1 MIRADCLEMTMKALL
16 QQSAPAPEAV
26 PIQLDPVSLILHA
39 SGPVFVVVW
48 TLILAAALVWV
59 ITVLK
64 VLQIMRLSSMQAA
77 FEKESAQAH
86 SADQLFELARR
97 HEAAPGARV
106 VLELSRRAGSG
117 KLLESIAKRAIVT
130 ETQRAGSLMST
141 LASIASASPFIGL
154 FGTVYGIMDAFL
166 RIGQQKSASLPVV
179 APAIGEALI
188 ATAIGLF
195 AAIPALVAYNAL
207 NKRIDDL
214 LAGIEAASEGWVAVA
229 GAPQQQLAPAQES
242 VALPLRQ
249 AITNRPPAPGV

>member
-1 MIRADCLEMTMKALL
+1 MALL
-16 QQSAPAPEAV
+16 QESAPAGAEVVA
-26 PIQLDPVSLILHA
+26 IKLDPVSLVLHA

-48 TLILAAALVWV
+48 LLILAAILVWV

-64 VLQIMRLSSMQAA
+64 ILQLTRLGAMQSA

-86 SADQLFELARR
+86 TPDQLFALARR

-106 VLELSRRAGSG
+106 VLELSRRAGNS

-130 ETQRAGSLMST
+130 ETQRAGSLMAI

-207 NKRIDDL
+207 TKRIDDL
-214 LAGIEAASEGWVAVA
+214 LAGLEAASEGWVAVA
-229 GAPQQQLAPAQES
+229 GAAPPPPSAES
-242 VALPLRQ
+242 IPLPLRNLSS
-249 AITNRPPAPGV
+249 NRPPPPGPGY